1 MPRCILKT
9 AENMLFVLKPFK
21 VITNMLSHSKLT
33 SSRILACLA
42 YLKTKGLKSKVEDT
56 RDLVQMKHFMLACLD
71 FYVKKYNMFDNILLI
86 TATYLDPELKDFE
99 FVEELGEKSPSDFI
113 HIALDYLLKKCS
125 EINLG
130 NLETL
135 KNLDKA
141 EKTNIKDSIEEEL
154 YLFCKPISSSSNKNK
169 K

>member
-1 MPRCILKT
+1 MIDRFLKLKTYVVSVVNNSASQRTKAQKYLLTNEEVET
-9 AENMLFVLKPFK
+9 AENMLVVLKPFK

-56 RDLVQMKHFMLACLD
+56 RDLVQMKLFMLACLD

-99 FVEELGEKSPSDFI
+99 FVEELG
-113 HIALDYLLKKCS
+113 
-125 EINLG
+125 
-130 NLETL
+130 
-135 KNLDKA
+135 
-141 EKTNIKDSIEEEL
+141 
-154 YLFCKPISSSSNKNK
+154 
-169 K
+169 

>member
-1 MPRCILKT
+1 M
-9 AENMLFVLKPFK
+9 
-21 VITNMLSHSKLT
+21 
-33 SSRILACLA
+33 
-42 YLKTKGLKSKVEDT
+42 
-56 RDLVQMKHFMLACLD
+56 
-71 FYVKKYNMFDNILLI
+71 
-86 TATYLDPELKDFE
+86 
-99 FVEELGEKSPSDFI
+99 
-113 HIALDYLLKKCS
+113 KKCS

-169 K
+169 KEKTIKDEINLYNALKIENSDFSSFWANNHKKFPILSKLVKFVCCSPPTSVPSERDFSMGTDIVTPKRNKLSEKRIEYLSFLRRNLDKVYE